1 MAMAIPPNRFG
12 ANWAAID
19 NRYRE
24 RTVVPD
30 QTLHH
35 QFNHQD
41 CQISPAQ
48 PRYQGFFKINSY
60 TVRHRLFGG
69 GWSAPLQ
76 RELFERGNAAG
87 VLLYDPQLDQVGVVE
102 QFRIG
107 AHAQKESPWQFE
119 VVAGVVE
126 PGESADQVAR
136 RETFEEAGLT
146 LAALHPIAN
155 YLVSAGGTDEQM
167 ALYCGLCD
175 LSRGSGLFGH
185 AEEHEDIKLHC
196 LDYRAAIDALNAGQF
211 NNAALT
217 MALFWLQLNRLPLR
231 TAAL

>member
-1 MAMAIPPNRFG
+1 MSDQPLRHQ
-12 ANWAAID
+12 
-19 NRYRE
+19 YR
-24 RTVVPD
+24 
-30 QTLHH
+30 
-35 QFNHQD
+35 HQD

-48 PRYQGFFKINSY
+48 PCYQGFFAINRY

-69 GWSAPLQ
+69 GWSAPMQ

-107 AHAQKESPWQFE
+107 AHRQSGSPWQFE

-126 PGESADQVAR
+126 RGESAEQVAR
-136 RETFEEAGLT
+136 RETLEEAGLA

-155 YLVSAGGTDEQM
+155 YLVSAGGSDEQM
-167 ALYCGLCD
+167 ALYCGVCD
-175 LSRGSGLFGH
+175 LSGGGGLFGL
-185 AEEHEDIKLHC
+185 AGEHEDIKLHC
-196 LDYRAAIDALNAGQF
+196 LSYQAAIEALNAGQF

-217 MALFWLQLNRLPLR
+217 MALFWLQLNRQLLHP
-231 TAAL
+231 AAL